1 MAAPVQ
7 RRKLRIL
14 LMPFFASSHI
24 GPFTNLA
31 VHLAAARPDI
41 VEATVAVSTANAA
54 VVRSALARQLSPGSA
69 TAVRIATYPF
79 PVVDG
84 LPPGVENLSTVKAE
98 DAWRISVATFD
109 ETVMRPGQ
117 EALIREHSP
126 DAIISDGH
134 FFWNTDIAANLGV
147 PCISFQV
154 IGTFAATAIT
164 HLRDADIHGIAEG
177 GVVALPRA
185 EGGGDILIPHTE
197 LPEFVRSQEI
207 LDGPVMDRITS
218 SIKRCAG
225 RAVNTFY
232 DLEQGYCDIFASSIK
247 TLPSYF
253 VGPLAL
259 QPAAEAPA
267 ETTTGDSAGA
277 GHSPPCIE
285 WLDRMPSRSVVFLCF
300 GSLTHVSD
308 AQLVELAL
316 GLEAS
321 GKPFLWAIRK
331 DTWSPPDGWMDRVGE
346 RGMLVRGW
354 APQTQILEHQAVGAF
369 VTHCGWNSVLETVS
383 AGVPALTWPMDF
395 EQFIIER
402 LLTEVLEIGER
413 LFPEGAGV
421 RSTRP
426 QEHDLVTAE
435 VVAQAV
441 TKFMEPGGRGD
452 AARRRVKE
460 LSARAHAAV
469 AEGGSSHR
477 DLHRLI
483 HDLVQART
491 EPQQSNRSTLE
502 KTIPHSLSAVA

>member
-7 RRKLRIL
+7 SRKLRIL

-31 VHLAAARPDI
+31 VHLAAARSDI

-134 FFWNTDIAANLGV
+134 FFWNT
-147 PCISFQV
+147 
-154 IGTFAATAIT
+154 
-164 HLRDADIHGIAEG
+164 
-177 GVVALPRA
+177 
-185 EGGGDILIPHTE
+185 DILIPHTE

-491 EPQQSNRSTLE
+491 AAAN
-502 KTIPHSLSAVA
+502 